1 MGNSAVSDV
10 RNLLVLHKKRQLDTI
25 ELDLKMMIY
34 EAARFVAALRIPDLI
49 VPQTGCIPQGQVD
62 ELFTM
67 LHKLGV
73 VVEH

>member
-1 MGNSAVSDV
+1 
-10 RNLLVLHKKRQLDTI
+10 
-25 ELDLKMMIY
+25 MMIY

-62 ELFTM
+62 EFFTM